1 MIKQNKLSLTKKLD
15 GGYLHVKKS
24 PQKDRVKKGGYSD
37 YLNKMK
43 SGSSAKGSSS
53 KGGCDERKKGG
64 SKQSGDRKVVAVKL
78 GTPKKRVS
86 AKKKKEVKGIPDIL
100 PQRKVLQSEKPKQIE
115 TPKQVEKPNL
125 PEKPKQVEKPKQ
137 SEKPKQVET
146 PKQVEKPPTHPKKS
160 PQKVKQTGVKVQGP
174 KPNQV
179 LKKHRVLKRSSGKS
193 RGRRLNKSLTKRR
206 GGSHHKKGKRIS
218 VTKTRNLSNKD
229 ISTIQSKLKDIRK
242 KSNKEIQAELEK
254 QGVKLSGKSPS
265 IMKDVYM
272 YSQLCGINIKRE

>member
-100 PQRKVLQSEKPKQIE
+100 PQRKVL
-115 TPKQVEKPNL
+115 
-125 PEKPKQVEKPKQ
+125 Q

>member
-43 SGSSAKGSSS
+43 SGSSS
-53 KGGCDERKKGG
+53 KGGNDERKKGG

-78 GTPKKRVS
+78 GTPKKKVS

-100 PQRKVLQSEKPKQIE
+100 PKRKVVQP
-115 TPKQVEKPNL
+115 V
-125 PEKPKQVEKPKQ
+125 KPKQVEKV
-137 SEKPKQVET
+137 KQVERV
-146 PKQVEKPPTHPKKS
+146 KQPPSKPKKS

-174 KPNQV
+174 KLNQV
-179 LKKHRVLKRSSGKS
+179 LKKQRVLKRSSGKS

-242 KSNKEIQAELEK
+242 KSNKEIQTELEK

>member
-24 PQKDRVKKGGYSD
+24 PSKSKKHKGGYSD

-43 SGSSAKGSSS
+43 
-53 KGGCDERKKGG
+53 GGKMEG
-64 SKQSGDRKVVAVKL
+64 SKMKDGKPDAKKPVSKNTSDNRKVVAVKL
-78 GTPKKRVS
+78 GTPKKKVS
-86 AKKKKEVKGIPDIL
+86 AKKKKEVKGIPDII
-100 PQRKVLQSEKPKQIE
+100 PQKKAAKPVAKPMAKPVAKPMAKSVDKPVAKSVDKPVAKSVDKLKGKTENKAPIKQSGVIIQGP
-115 TPKQVEKPNL
+115 
-125 PEKPKQVEKPKQ
+125 KPKQ
-137 SEKPKQVET
+137 S
-146 PKQVEKPPTHPKKS
+146 
-160 PQKVKQTGVKVQGP
+160 
-174 KPNQV
+174 
-179 LKKHRVLKRSSGKS
+179 LKKQRVLKRSSGKS

-229 ISTIQSKLKDIRK
+229 ISKIQSKLKDIRK
-242 KSNKEIQAELEK
+242 KSDKEIKAELEK

-272 YSQLCGINIKRE
+272 YSQLCGITIKRE

>member
-43 SGSSAKGSSS
+43 SGSSS

-78 GTPKKRVS
+78 GTPKKKVS

-100 PQRKVLQSEKPKQIE
+100 PQRKVVQPEKPKQS
-115 TPKQVEKPNL
+115 EKL
-125 PEKPKQVEKPKQ
+125 KQVEKPKQ
-137 SEKPKQVET
+137 AEKPT
-146 PKQVEKPPTHPKKS
+146 SLPKKS

-179 LKKHRVLKRSSGKS
+179 LKKQRVLKRSSGKS

-218 VTKTRNLSNKD
+218 VTKTRKYSNKD

-242 KSNKEIQAELEK
+242 KSNKEIQTELEK

>member
-43 SGSSAKGSSS
+43 SGSSVTGRSA

-100 PQRKVLQSEKPKQIE
+100 PKRKVVQSEKPKQ
-115 TPKQVEKPNL
+115 PASK
-125 PEKPKQVEKPKQ
+125 
-137 SEKPKQVET
+137 
-146 PKQVEKPPTHPKKS
+146 PKKS

-179 LKKHRVLKRSSGKS
+179 LKKQRVLKRSSGKS

>member
-24 PQKDRVKKGGYSD
+24 PSKSKKHKGGYSD

-43 SGSSAKGSSS
+43 GGKMKGSKMKDGKPDAKKPVS
-53 KGGCDERKKGG
+53 KNTSDN
-64 SKQSGDRKVVAVKL
+64 RKVVAVKL
-78 GTPKKRVS
+78 GTPKKKVS
-86 AKKKKEVKGIPDIL
+86 AKKKKEVKGIPDII
-100 PQRKVLQSEKPKQIE
+100 PQKKVAKP
-115 TPKQVEKPNL
+115 VAKPMA
-125 PEKPKQVEKPKQ
+125 KPVEKPKGKTENKAPIKQ
-137 SEKPKQVET
+137 S
-146 PKQVEKPPTHPKKS
+146 
-160 PQKVKQTGVKVQGP
+160 GVIIQGP
-174 KPNQV
+174 KPKQS
-179 LKKHRVLKRSSGKS
+179 LKKQRVLKRSSGKS

-229 ISTIQSKLKDIRK
+229 ISKIQSKLKDIRK
-242 KSNKEIQAELEK
+242 KSDKEIKAELEK

-272 YSQLCGINIKRE
+272 YSQLCGITIKRE